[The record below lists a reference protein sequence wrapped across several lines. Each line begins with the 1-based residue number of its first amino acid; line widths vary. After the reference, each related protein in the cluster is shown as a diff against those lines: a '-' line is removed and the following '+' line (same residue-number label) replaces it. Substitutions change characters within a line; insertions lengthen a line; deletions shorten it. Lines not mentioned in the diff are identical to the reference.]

1 MSTSDMYHIDRL
13 GRAQMVDIGGKPE
26 TERWAVARG
35 QVVMS
40 SETLAKVQAAE
51 VKKGDVRTVAEVAGV
66 MGAKRTAEL
75 IPLCH
80 PLPLTHIEVR
90 VEFSETIP
98 GVEITASARTKAQT
112 GVEMEA
118 MTAVSITALTIY
130 DMIKAIERSARITGI
145 HLVEKGG
152 GTRVDFHKES

>member
-1 MSTSDMYHIDRL
+1 MSKSEMSHIDRQ
-13 GRAQMVDIGGKPE
+13 GRAQMVDVGGKPE

-98 GVEITASARTKAQT
+98 GVEITATARTKAQT

-152 GTRVDFHKES
+152 GTRGDFHKES